1 MNKIFFSS
9 KLAAGNIKKNNKI
22 YIPYIIT
29 SVAIT
34 SMFYMICSLAA
45 NSGISELHGG
55 DMIQQTMRLGT
66 YVVGIFSIIFLF
78 YTNNFLMK
86 RREKEFGLY
95 NVLGMGKNHISTI
108 VCFETIYI
116 YGISIVL
123 GIILGVLLD
132 KIFYLIILKI
142 LNYDVVLG
150 FYISTTAIFKTIIL
164 FALIYILISLNSII
178 KIKRSSAVELVK
190 SENVGEKEPKTK
202 KLIAIIGIITLGAG
216 YYIAVSIE
224 NAIDSLIFFFVAVI
238 LVIIGTYLLFTA
250 GSILILKLL
259 RKNKNF
265 YYKTKNF
272 IGVSNMLY
280 RMKRNAVG
288 LSNICI
294 LSTMVLVMISS
305 TSSLMIGSEDIIK
318 SHFPNTIGITSE
330 SKTDNWE
337 QTTEKIIEKDKLKI
351 AAKEKSQYLNFT
363 VSNNNGIFKPVKNN
377 NDMGQQDATVLTILT
392 LDQYNNSY
400 HKDKNLKK
408 NEVIILE
415 EEQKYK
421 FPYINILNNNFTI
434 KDIDKADSK
443 EKTSE
448 MVGIDSYTVVV
459 KNQNILKNIEKS
471 NIDFYGKN
479 ASHITYY
486 VGYNINANNNKLLS
500 NYNHIEKALYND
512 NFHGR
517 LASQAEARKSFIGS
531 YGSIFFLAV
540 FLGILFTLAM
550 ILIIYYK
557 QISEGYE
564 DKKGFEIMQ
573 NVGLRESDIK
583 DSIKSQILIVFFLP
597 LVTAGIHVAF
607 AFNMIKR
614 ILLLFGLSNTG
625 LYILCTVIS
634 FIVFSIMYAI
644 IYTITAKIYYK
655 IVKKS

>member
-1 MNKIFFSS
+1 MNKIFFTS

-280 RMKRNAVG
+280 RMKLNAVG

-318 SHFPNTIGITSE
+318 NHFPNTIGITSE

-351 AAKEKSQYLNFT
+351 EAKEKFHYLNFT

-421 FPYINILNNNFTI
+421 FPYINILNNNFTV

-486 VGYNINANNNKLLS
+486 VGYNINADNDKLLS
-500 NYNHIEKALYND
+500 NYNCIKKALYND
-512 NFHGR
+512 NFHGI

>member
-280 RMKRNAVG
+280 RMKLNAVG

-351 AAKEKSQYLNFT
+351 EAKEKFHYLNFT

-486 VGYNINANNNKLLS
+486 VGYNINADNDKLLS
-500 NYNHIEKALYND
+500 NYNCIKKALYND